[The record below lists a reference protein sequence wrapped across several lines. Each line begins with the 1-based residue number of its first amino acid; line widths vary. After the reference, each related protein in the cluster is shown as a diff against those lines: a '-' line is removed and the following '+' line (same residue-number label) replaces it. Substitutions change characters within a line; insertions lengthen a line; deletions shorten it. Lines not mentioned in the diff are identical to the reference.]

1 MKRPSRMTAL
11 SLACALTLG
20 TMAMCDATPMAAPAA
35 FAQDGDGGAITA
47 RVHGTFQDA
56 AGGLGVLSG
65 DMTITRFE
73 VRNGVVT
80 ALGDIIGSLADSNG
94 NVLGRVNQQLLLPVH
109 HVASTCNQLR
119 LELASADADVLQTPV
134 HFDKEVAGFDSREG
148 DSMKPKALDVLCA
161 TESALRSAPAP
172 DVLAAALNNVALA
185 AAASQGR

>member
-1 MKRPSRMTAL
+1 MTA
-11 SLACALTLG
+11 SASAFACALAAG
-20 TMAMCDATPMAAPAA
+20 SIWVGGVAPMAAALT
-35 FAQDGDGGAITA
+35 QDDEGGAITA

-56 AGGLGVLSG
+56 SGGLGVLSG
-65 DMTITRFE
+65 DMTIKRFE

-94 NVLGRVNQQLLLPVH
+94 NMLGRVNQQLLLPVH

-148 DSMKPKALDVLCA
+148 DSMKPKALDVLCTA
-161 TESALRSAPAP
+161 ETVLRGGAPAP
-172 DVLAAALNNVALA
+172 DILAAALNNVALA
-185 AAASQGR
+185 AAGASQGR